1 MTDNSRNSERWRK
14 AEIEKRTKDRQ
25 MLDTAKDYIQGNT
38 KRVYLV
44 HLKSGGYV
52 DTTNPERWESFED
65 DRIKQLRAKYYGA
78 APYRF
83 KH

>member
-38 KRVYLV
+38 KRVYRV
-44 HLKSGGYV
+44 HLKSGGYS
-52 DTTNPERWESFED
+52 TPPTPSAGNHLKTIE
-65 DRIKQLRAKYYGA
+65 LNN
-78 APYRF
+78 
-83 KH
+83 